1 MKLIP
6 KATITT
12 RRGHVIVS
20 QFIIVR
26 EIRDKYQIMKSVIS
40 GFYRKEIIG
49 KLNKTQANLTSC
61 FLIKIDPM
69 FESYIKKKIRK
80 PQKNRYRQR
89 LK

>member
-6 KATITT
+6 NATITT

-26 EIRDKYQIMKSVIS
+26 EIRDYEFGNFAFLS
-40 GFYRKEIIG
+40 KEIIG

-61 FLIKIDPM
+61 FLIKINNVK
-69 FESYIKKKIRK
+69 ST
-80 PQKNRYRQR
+80 
-89 LK
+89 L